1 MTRLAVAAPVGASL
15 PLPPPERGVGADLVG
30 AAAVVVE
37 GLVKAYG
44 ARRALD
50 GISFTVGA
58 GVTGI
63 LGPNGA
69 GKTTL
74 LRCLAGITGWDEG
87 RILLDGV
94 DAERRSAAARRM
106 VGFMPESFAFPGE
119 MRVESYLRFVAAAK
133 GIPKRD
139 RGAAVEQALT
149 RSGLEAIPRRVLA
162 NLSKGYRQRV
172 GLAQAVLGEPEVIV
186 LDEPT
191 AGLDPLTVLD
201 VREML
206 ASYGGD
212 RAVVLSTHTL
222 SEARLLCD
230 RLVVLGAG
238 SVVYDGPTAAMA
250 ASGPTREVRFRLAAG
265 SGAGDVD
272 EVLSRFAQGGRLVRV
287 HRTGGGLDVVVAVER
302 EAAIADLAAAAVH
315 AGWGVLGVEPTVDAL
330 EGAFRAAVLGSAQ
343 SPVAGATP

>member
-1 MTRLAVAAPVGASL
+1 MTRSAVAAPVAATL
-15 PLPPPERGVGADLVG
+15 PLPPPERGSDDR
-30 AAAVVVE
+30 AAVVVTS
-37 GLVKAYG
+37 LVKTYG

-50 GISFTVGA
+50 GVSLSAGV

-74 LRCLAGITGWDEG
+74 LRCLAGITGWGEG
-87 RILLDGV
+87 RILLGGV
-94 DAERRSAAARRM
+94 DAERHSGAARRM
-106 VGFMPESFAFPGE
+106 VGFMPENFAFPGE
-119 MRVESYLRFVAAAK
+119 MRVESYLRFVATAK

-172 GLAQAVLGEPEVIV
+172 GLAQAVLGEPAIIV

-191 AGLDPLTVLD
+191 AGLDPLTVLE
-201 VREML
+201 VRQML
-206 ASYGGD
+206 VDYSRD
-212 RAVVLSTHTL
+212 RAVLLSTHTL

-238 SVVYDGPTAAMA
+238 SVVYDGPTDAMA
-250 ASGPTREVRFRLAAG
+250 ASGPKRDVRFRLAPGAG
-265 SGAGDVD
+265 AIDVDNLVSVVSGAGWD
-272 EVLSRFAQGGRLVRV
+272 
-287 HRTGGGLDVVVAVER
+287 
-302 EAAIADLAAAAVH
+302 
-315 AGWGVLGVEPTVDAL
+315 VLGVEPTDDAL
-330 EGAFRAAVLGSAQ
+330 EEAFRAAVLGG
-343 SPVAGATP
+343 GAKA

>member
-1 MTRLAVAAPVGASL
+1 MMTGSTIAVPVAASL
-15 PLPPPERGVGADLVG
+15 PLPPPERGAAGADAVG
-30 AAAVVVE
+30 VASVVVE

-50 GISFTVGA
+50 GVGFTARA

-87 RILLDGV
+87 RIVLGGV
-94 DAERRSAAARRM
+94 DAERHSGAARRM
-106 VGFMPESFAFPGE
+106 VGFMPENFAFPGE
-119 MRVESYLRFVAAAK
+119 MRVEPYLHFVAAAK
-133 GIPKRD
+133 GIPKKER
-139 RGAAVEQALT
+139 ALAVEQALT

-172 GLAQAVLGEPEVIV
+172 GLAQAVLGEPPVMV

-191 AGLDPLTVLD
+191 AGLDPLTVLE

-206 ASYGGD
+206 AGYG
-212 RAVVLSTHTL
+212 RASSVLLSTHTL

-230 RLVVLGAG
+230 RLVVLGSG
-238 SVVYDGPTAAMA
+238 SVVYDGPTATM
-250 ASGPTREVRFRLAAG
+250 
-265 SGAGDVD
+265 
-272 EVLSRFAQGGRLVRV
+272 
-287 HRTGGGLDVVVAVER
+287 
-302 EAAIADLAAAAVH
+302 
-315 AGWGVLGVEPTVDAL
+315 LGVERAADSP
-330 EGAFRAAVLGSAQ
+330 EEAFRAAVLGIAKPSEDGDA
-343 SPVAGATP
+343 P

>member
-1 MTRLAVAAPVGASL
+1 MRSAVAVPVAASL
-15 PLPPPERGVGADLVG
+15 PLPPPDHGVGADLAGV
-30 AAAVVVE
+30 APVVVE

-50 GISFTVGA
+50 GVSFTAGA

-87 RILLDGV
+87 RILLGGI
-94 DAERRSAAARRM
+94 DAERHGAEARRT
-106 VGFMPESFAFPGE
+106 VGYMPENFAFPGE
-119 MRVESYLRFVAAAK
+119 MRVESYLRFVAGAK

-139 RGAAVEQALT
+139 RDEAVDRALA
-149 RSGLEAIPRRVLA
+149 RSGLEKISRRILA

-172 GLAQAVLGEPEVIV
+172 GLAQAVLGEPAFIV

-201 VREML
+201 VRAML
-206 ASYGGD
+206 ADYGRD
-212 RAVVLSTHTL
+212 QAVLLSTHTL

-250 ASGPTREVRFRLAAG
+250 ASGPRRDVRFSLTPRPGATDVDDLVSVVA
-265 SGAGDVD
+265 GAGWD
-272 EVLSRFAQGGRLVRV
+272 
-287 HRTGGGLDVVVAVER
+287 
-302 EAAIADLAAAAVH
+302 
-315 AGWGVLGVEPTVDAL
+315 VLGVDPTDDAL
-330 EGAFRAAVLGSAQ
+330 EEAFRAAVLGMPEPSGGGEA
-343 SPVAGATP
+343 P

>member
-1 MTRLAVAAPVGASL
+1 MTGSTVAAPVAA
-15 PLPPPERGVGADLVG
+15 PLPAPPPGGGPAGADVV
-30 AAAVVVE
+30 AVAPAMVE

-50 GISFTVGA
+50 GVSFTAGA

-87 RILLDGV
+87 RIVLGGI
-94 DAERRSAAARRM
+94 DAERHSAAARRM
-106 VGFMPESFAFPGE
+106 VGFMPENFAFPGE
-119 MRVESYLRFVAAAK
+119 MRVEPYLHFVAAAK
-133 GIPKRD
+133 GIPKKER
-139 RGAAVEQALT
+139 AQAVERALT

-172 GLAQAVLGEPEVIV
+172 GLAQAVLGEPPVIV

-201 VREML
+201 VRDML
-206 ASYGGD
+206 AAYGRD
-212 RAVVLSTHTL
+212 RAVLLSTHTL

-238 SVVYDGPTAAMA
+238 SVVYDGPTAAM
-250 ASGPTREVRFRLAAG
+250 
-265 SGAGDVD
+265 
-272 EVLSRFAQGGRLVRV
+272 
-287 HRTGGGLDVVVAVER
+287 
-302 EAAIADLAAAAVH
+302 
-315 AGWGVLGVEPTVDAL
+315 LGVERSTDSP
-330 EGAFRAAVLGSAQ
+330 EEAFRAAVLGT
-343 SPVAGATP
+343 AGRAVREETP